1 MYIVHVELI
10 AIRLLAIERPIFR
23 AISGISTPPR
33 VIFRRNQAI
42 FRKNSQLFLEGVAVF
57 LVLFL
62 VQYLFL
68 AP

>member
-1 MYIVHVELI
+1 MYIVRIVLI

-23 AISGISTPPR
+23 AISGMSTPPR

-42 FRKNSQLFLEGVAVF
+42 FRKNTRSIFSPIFSLT
-57 LVLFL
+57 
-62 VQYLFL
+62 LFL